1 MGVRRG
7 RKASARRGES
17 VEALAV
23 FLQPA
28 KSSAISAQH
37 SMTAARLV
45 SRSTVNE
52 ESMEIS
58 ESNLLPPPDAEQSS
72 VVEGVVDR
80 TDVFPSRRHRKWAI
94 PLAVLSCCAV
104 VAVAVT
110 ALVPSSFIAREMNE
124 RLGELQPAPYA
135 RVPGSAQP
143 VGDRLSVSASEES
156 DEPPPEAFPAVG
168 DFMLVTITEPPQSVL
183 SWWVGRDEGAV
194 EMLTEEDK
202 FGFQTAEQRRVF
214 SLEQMRTA
222 EEVAEYVALSWLGFD
237 AAIVPGDVLISEIA
251 CLEFSD
257 AGECVRW
264 PPSDEVL
271 DPGDRLLEA
280 DGVELT
286 SVGDLTSALEG
297 KQPGDI
303 ITLLVERRGEGEFE
317 ADVELTSSPDDPN
330 RTIVGFLPFDT
341 RRVELPFDIS
351 IDTGSIGGP
360 SAGLAFTLTVIDGLS
375 DGELTGGKR
384 VAVTGTIDLDGSV
397 GAIGGLT
404 QKASAVEQ
412 AGVELL
418 LVPTRQGDEQIAAAR
433 AAAPDLEIVAVAT
446 LDEAIDVLVAF
457 GGERPNPSS

>member
-1 MGVRRG
+1 M
-7 RKASARRGES
+7 
-17 VEALAV
+17 
-23 FLQPA
+23 
-28 KSSAISAQH
+28 
-37 SMTAARLV
+37 
-45 SRSTVNE
+45 NE

-58 ESNLLPPPDAEQSS
+58 ESNLLPPPDVEQSS

-80 TDVFPSRRHRKWAI
+80 IDVFPSRRHRKWAI
-94 PLAVLSCCAV
+94 PLAVSSCCAV

-143 VGDRLSVSASEES
+143 VGDRLAVTASEES
-156 DEPPPEAFPAVG
+156 DEPPPEVFPAIG

-280 DGVELT
+280 DGVSLT
-286 SVGDLTSALEG
+286 SVGVLTRALEG
-297 KQPGDI
+297 KRPGDI

-341 RRVELPFDIS
+341 RRVELPFDVS

-375 DGELTGGKR
+375 DGELTGGRR

-418 LVPTRQGDEQIAAAR
+418 LVPTRQSDEQIAAAR

-457 GGERPNPSS
+457 GGERPNPPS

>member
-1 MGVRRG
+1 
-7 RKASARRGES
+7 
-17 VEALAV
+17 
-23 FLQPA
+23 
-28 KSSAISAQH
+28 
-37 SMTAARLV
+37 
-45 SRSTVNE
+45 
-52 ESMEIS
+52 MEIS

-104 VAVAVT
+104 VAVAVA

-156 DEPPPEAFPAVG
+156 DKPPPEVFPAVG

-375 DGELTGGKR
+375 DGELTSGKR

>member
-1 MGVRRG
+1 
-7 RKASARRGES
+7 
-17 VEALAV
+17 
-23 FLQPA
+23 
-28 KSSAISAQH
+28 
-37 SMTAARLV
+37 
-45 SRSTVNE
+45 
-52 ESMEIS
+52 MEIS

-104 VAVAVT
+104 VAVAVA

-156 DEPPPEAFPAVG
+156 DKPPPEVFPAVG
-168 DFMLVTITEPPQSVL
+168 DFMLVTIIEPPQSVL

-375 DGELTGGKR
+375 DGELTSGKR

>member
-1 MGVRRG
+1 MY
-7 RKASARRGES
+7 
-17 VEALAV
+17 
-23 FLQPA
+23 
-28 KSSAISAQH
+28 
-37 SMTAARLV
+37 
-45 SRSTVNE
+45 E

-58 ESNLLPPPDAEQSS
+58 ETNLLPPLDAEQSS
-72 VVEGVVDR
+72 VGERVVDR
-80 TDVFPSRRHRKWAI
+80 TDVFPSRHHRKWAI

-104 VAVAVT
+104 AAVAVT

-156 DEPPPEAFPAVG
+156 DELPPEVFPAIG

-222 EEVAEYVALSWLGFD
+222 EEVAEYVALKWLGFD

-257 AGECVRW
+257 AGECVRR
-264 PPSDEVL
+264 PPSDELL

-280 DGVELT
+280 DGVSLT

-303 ITLLVERRGEGEFE
+303 ITLLIERRGEGEFE

-446 LDEAIDVLVAF
+446 LDESIDVLVAF
-457 GGERPNPSS
+457 GGERPKPSS

>member
-1 MGVRRG
+1 
-7 RKASARRGES
+7 
-17 VEALAV
+17 
-23 FLQPA
+23 
-28 KSSAISAQH
+28 
-37 SMTAARLV
+37 
-45 SRSTVNE
+45 
-52 ESMEIS
+52 MEIS

-104 VAVAVT
+104 VAVAVA

-156 DEPPPEAFPAVG
+156 DKPPPEVFPAVG

-351 IDTGSIGGP
+351 IDTGAIGGP